1 MKSHTSYKTFQTSQ
15 RREFVRITED
25 VQEAVDESGVRE
37 GMVLV
42 SAMHITA
49 GVWVNDDEPGI
60 LEDALEWLDKLAPA
74 TWQEAPNDVAREL
87 LPGDGDYRHHRGG
100 EDNGD
105 AHLKNLLVHHQVV
118 LPITEGRLDLG
129 PWQAVFYCEFDGR
142 RQKRLVIKVLGE

>member
-1 MKSHTSYKTFQTSQ
+1 MKSHTVYKTFNTER

-25 VQEAVDESGVRE
+25 VQEAVDESGIAE

-60 LEDALEWLDKLAPA
+60 LEDALEWLDKPAPPP
-74 TWQEAPNDVAREL
+74 WMPPNSDVAR
-87 LPGDGDYRHHRGG
+87 PMPPQGGDHPPPPGG

-105 AHLKNLLVHHQVV
+105 AH
-118 LPITEGRLDLG
+118 P
-129 PWQAVFYCEFDGR
+129 
-142 RQKRLVIKVLGE
+142 